1 MYSPTGS
8 LDIEDNGM
16 MHHAVYDSGSDDR
29 VAKIIAKV
37 LEVNVGCEQCRSFAI
52 AAVYDLEE
60 QRGVFCILLLQPVK
74 AHFIDEEDI
83 GGGILP
89 ELSVEAL
96 VGPACH

>member
-16 MHHAVYDSGSDDR
+16 MHHAVNDCGGDNR
-29 VAKIIAKV
+29 IAKIITKV
-37 LEVNVGCEQCRSFAI
+37 FKVDVRGQKCGALTV

-60 QRGVFCILLLQPVK
+60 QGSVFCILLLQPVK
-74 AHFIDEEDI
+74 AHFINEEDI

-89 ELSVEAL
+89 ELSMEAL
-96 VGPACH
+96 ISPACH